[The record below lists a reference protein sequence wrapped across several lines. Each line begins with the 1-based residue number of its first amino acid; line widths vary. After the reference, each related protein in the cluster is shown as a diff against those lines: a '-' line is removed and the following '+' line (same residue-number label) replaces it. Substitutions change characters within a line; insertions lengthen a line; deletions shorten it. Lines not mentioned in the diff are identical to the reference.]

1 MTILRKF
8 SVQNYTIKSW
18 KKGCFLKKK
27 SYSWNKGDENKENR
41 RFKKNSF
48 FTRISIAGHNMD
60 SITTIKRGLF
70 LVSMVV

>member
-27 SYSWNKGDENKENR
+27 SYSWNKGDENKEIEDL
-41 RFKKNSF
+41 KKF
-48 FTRISIAGHNMD
+48 
-60 SITTIKRGLF
+60 LF
-70 LVSMVV
+70 CDF